1 VTSSQAN
8 PLNYGSSTQG
18 VRWPGKDTTQQ
29 LLFNVNPS
37 GYGFVKTMGIKL
49 LDGRDFSP
57 EFGTDTSNYLINE
70 AAAKKIGYKDPV
82 GKELTMWGKKG
93 KIIGLMKN
101 FHIGSLHVAIEPLI
115 VSLQPKQDAWGAA
128 LIRTEAGRTT
138 QAIANIERVFKQYS
152 PGIPF
157 KYHFADE
164 EFGNLYKAE
173 NVVSKLS
180 NYFAF
185 LAIFISC
192 LGLFGLAAFTAE
204 QRTKEIGVRKVL
216 GASIANVVGMLSMD
230 FVKLVA
236 LAAVIAFPIAWYFLR
251 GWLDKYAY
259 RIDIEWWYFVV
270 AGVAALLIALFTVSF
285 QAIKAALMN
294 PVKSL
299 KSE

>member
-1 VTSSQAN
+1 MGVT
-8 PLNYGSSTQG
+8 
-18 VRWPGKDTTQQ
+18 WPGKDTTQQ

-37 GYGFVKTMGIKL
+37 GYDFVKTMGIKL

-57 EFGTDTSNYLINE
+57 DYGTDSTNYLINE

-82 GKELTMWGKKG
+82 GKELTLWGKKG
-93 KIIGLMKN
+93 KVIGLMKD

-115 VSLQPKQDAWGAA
+115 IGLQPKTITFGSAI
-128 LIRTEAGRTT
+128 IRTEAGKTK
-138 QAIANIERVFKQYS
+138 QAVASVEEIFKRYN
-152 PGIPF
+152 PGFPF
-157 KYHFADE
+157 KYQFADE
-164 EFGNLYKAE
+164 EFGKQYKSE
-173 NVVSKLS
+173 NVVSRLS
-180 NYFAF
+180 GYFAF

-216 GASIANVVGMLSMD
+216 GASVTNLVGMLSAD

-236 LAAVIAFPIAWYFLR
+236 VSALIAFPVAWYFLKN
-251 GWLDKYAY
+251 WLEKYAY
-259 RIDIEWWYFVV
+259 RIDMEWWYFVV
-270 AGVAALLIALFTVSF
+270 AGIAALLIALFTVSF
-285 QAIKAALMN
+285 QAVKAALMN